1 MLLNQADGMMANSP
15 NPHPRILEFAI
26 EASWVS
32 GKWDVL
38 DKYLMR
44 SEGSIE
50 SSYEIKIGSALS
62 ALRKQDTDTF
72 AKEIA
77 RARENVVSRLSESL
91 TGSLRQCHDSM
102 VKLHSLSEIEE
113 ISLTLQQGTFD
124 KASFSA
130 NLERRL
136 DVMGTYSNHK
146 QYILALRRAVF
157 QLSGYKTLSLK
168 CIWTKLIAVVP
179 N

>member
-1 MLLNQADGMMANSP
+1 MLLNQADGMMANSQ

-26 EASWVS
+26 EASWIS

-72 AKEIA
+72 AKEIG
-77 RARENVVSRLSESL
+77 RARKMS
-91 TGSLRQCHDSM
+91 
-102 VKLHSLSEIEE
+102 
-113 ISLTLQQGTFD
+113 
-124 KASFSA
+124 
-130 NLERRL
+130 
-136 DVMGTYSNHK
+136 
-146 QYILALRRAVF
+146 
-157 QLSGYKTLSLK
+157 
-168 CIWTKLIAVVP
+168 
-179 N
+179 